1 LVPSSC
7 VGPRRRVSV
16 DRAATASPWSGTS
29 RTRLQERKRRSL
41 GRLVHALPPNGPR
54 THALAPTADAMLAA
68 THGAGPGSAASP
80 TATPLLRPTPSQA
93 VSTTLRAR
101 FPVHAIAR
109 VFTRLCTGKGHQH
122 RRRADV
128 AAHTPATTSPR
139 RPPPSVLRPFEPSN
153 PRGIPWGYPFWPVAQ
168 APWSFAAGEV
178 IPRRRFS
185 PGHFVK
191 HLGSLLKHGVCF
203 VHRGPHA
210 GVVVAN
216 PPGSAAA
223 KPFPSRPHAGLH
235 RAEPHGLPPDRLR
248 QPMGAE
254 PRAGLQVAKPH
265 PIRGSRVAG
274 SV

>member
-1 LVPSSC
+1 MAPAQAP
-7 VGPRRRVSV
+7 PRRPFCGQHLARPCQLPYV
-16 DRAATASPWSGTS
+16 RASPCTPSHACS
-29 RTRLQERKRRSL
+29 RASAL
-41 GRLVHALPPNGPR
+41 GRDTSTA
-54 THALAPTADAMLAA
+54 AAP
-68 THGAGPGSAASP
+68 
-80 TATPLLRPTPSQA
+80 
-93 VSTTLRAR
+93 
-101 FPVHAIAR
+101 
-109 VFTRLCTGKGHQH
+109 
-122 RRRADV
+122 
-128 AAHTPATTSPR
+128 TSPR
-139 RPPPSVLRPFEPSN
+139 TPRRQPRRDGLHPRFCDPSSPATQGGFLGV
-153 PRGIPWGYPFWPVAQ
+153 IPFWTVAQ